1 MPHLDVPMSNFGFYP
16 PKSLLRRFRG
26 NLLFLACPLP
36 KKQIVSVK
44 CDAWRFQYQS
54 WIFLFPNVLRGMLLR
69 LFCSLHLELSSLQQ
83 VACLD
88 SYNLSINKLISIK
101 CSSLHH
107 DQRLSKASFWLT
119 MRSTC
124 LIATPPHIDHRP
136 HTSTHVLYIDFRWKK
151 VVTISGALSYTGDV
165 LRHLQKNKQT
175 TWFSKLFS
183 CFLSCHC
190 PQ

>member
-1 MPHLDVPMSNFGFYP
+1 MLVFILP
-16 PKSLLRRFRG
+16 
-26 NLLFLACPLP
+26 NLSWGALERTF
-36 KKQIVSVK
+36 

-175 TWFSKLFS
+175 TWLSLETFLVLS
-183 CFLSCHC
+183 FLSLPPVGKRGNRKTWDWFHT
-190 PQ
+190 PSL